1 MQRIGVLR
9 IAAVV
14 LLALFLATLPAGCV
28 GQIEPIEPEG
38 VERIEVESLPQS
50 ETWARVYTDRDKI
63 GTVVSYLNGL
73 RLRSPFPE
81 DPGRCAGLAYRLTLT
96 LADGTTRE
104 FTHFGNLFFMERG
117 DAWRRM
123 EYEQAARLDGLLQS
137 LPTDA
142 QPGA

>member
-1 MQRIGVLR
+1 M
-9 IAAVV
+9 
-14 LLALFLATLPAGCV
+14 
-28 GQIEPIEPEG
+28 GQ
-38 VERIEVESLPQS
+38 SL
-50 ETWARVYTDRDKI
+50 V
-63 GTVVSYLNGL
+63 
-73 RLRSPFPE
+73 
-81 DPGRCAGLAYRLTLT
+81 LTLT

>member
-1 MQRIGVLR
+1 MKRIGVLR
-9 IAAVV
+9 ITAVV
-14 LLALFLATLPAGCV
+14 LLALFLAALPAGCV

-50 ETWARVYTDRDKI
+50 ETWARIYTDRDKI
-63 GTVVSYLNGL
+63 GTVVSYMNGL
-73 RLRSPFPE
+73 RRRSPVPDDPE
-81 DPGRCAGLAYRLTLT
+81 EDVGQSLVLTLT

-117 DAWRRM
+117 DAWQRM